1 MSEVVDITKLVEND
15 VAQFLAKSEKKR
27 EEAKENNMSAR
38 GSPGLVPL

>member
-27 EEAKENNMSAR
+27 EFQKESSESIIYFAEAIQI
-38 GSPGLVPL
+38 